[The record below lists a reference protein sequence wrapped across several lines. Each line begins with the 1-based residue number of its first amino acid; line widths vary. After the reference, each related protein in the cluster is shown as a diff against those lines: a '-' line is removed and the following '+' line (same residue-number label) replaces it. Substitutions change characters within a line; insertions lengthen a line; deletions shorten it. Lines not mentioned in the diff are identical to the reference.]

1 MSTAMAAK
9 TLSLWGEALHQ
20 LNRAAERWKIDP
32 DVVERLSHPKRILQV
47 SVPVR
52 LDNGRLKVFEGY
64 RVQHNVDRGP
74 AKGGLRFH
82 PDVSLDDVT
91 ALAFWMTM
99 KCALVN
105 LPYGGAKGGVICDP
119 KTMSEGEIERLSR
132 RYASEISILIGPDKD
147 IPAPDM
153 NTNEKIMGWIMDTYS
168 MHQGHSVPGVVTGKP
183 VEIGGTLGRRE
194 ATGRGVSFIIEELA
208 KVRKFNLKGT
218 RVAVQGFG
226 NVGSNAARILQ
237 EAGATIVA
245 VSDESGGVYNPKGLN
260 IDDLR
265 AYNEHEPLSVYPKG
279 EALTN
284 EELLTID
291 CDVLVP
297 AALENQITAEIAKRM
312 KAKYV
317 VEGANGPTTA
327 EADEILRERDI
338 LVVPDILANA
348 GGVTVSYFEWV
359 QDIQAFFWDE
369 GEIRQRLGTIL
380 GRSFQEVWRLAEEEK
395 VDMRLAAFSVG
406 LKRLASAVRQ
416 RGLFP

>member
-1 MSTAMAAK
+1 MAAK